1 MIPGRVGPSVL
12 GIHFGLATALALPEV
27 RALAAALSFSGCLT
41 LGFGVAQP
49 AL

>member
-1 MIPGRVGPSVL
+1 MMPGRVWPAVL
-12 GIHFGLATALALPEV
+12 GIHFGFAAALAFPEV
-27 RALAAALSFSGCLT
+27 FALAAALSFSGCLA